1 MLEEP
6 ALATPLSPMPNG
18 PGYFAP
24 RPVTLNDGSTGVL
37 RRVALDDAQ
46 HVLDTERAV
55 VLDGRGVVRD
65 IADMP
70 ADERAMRKVL
80 KSWAEGDRADE
91 FGCMLVVAGGEGES
105 EGRADGVRILG
116 VGHLRRFRP
125 TKVRHVAQTALEVH
139 PNAQRLGVGRAIM
152 LGLFEWASAVGVN
165 RVQLNVFADNDR
177 AIALYESLG
186 FERCGIR
193 RRLVREAD
201 GSERDDLEMGIL
213 LDEAAGLG
221 E

>member
-1 MLEEP
+1 MS
-6 ALATPLSPMPNG
+6 SP

-24 RPVTLNDGSTGVL
+24 RTIALKDGSRAVL
-37 RRVALDDAQ
+37 RRVTLDDAP
-46 HVLDTERAV
+46 HVLETERAV

-70 ADERAMRKVL
+70 VDERAMRKVL

-91 FGCMLVVAGGEGES
+91 YGCMLVVVVGEGDAPE
-105 EGRADGVRILG
+105 RADGVRVLG

-125 TKVRHVAQTALEVH
+125 TKVRHVAQTSLEVH

-152 LGLFEWASAVGVN
+152 LGLFEWARTVGVN
-165 RVQLNVFADNDR
+165 RIQLNVFADNHR

-186 FERCGIR
+186 FERCGVR

-201 GSERDDLEMGIL
+201 GAERDDLEMGIL
-213 LDEAAGLG
+213 LDEAAGSRQ
-221 E
+221 

>member
-1 MLEEP
+1 MTLDP
-6 ALATPLSPMPNG
+6 DHHSPG
-18 PGYFAP
+18 FFAP
-24 RPVTLNDGSTGVL
+24 RTVTLKGGSTGVL
-37 RRVALDDAQ
+37 RRVALADAQ

-55 VLDGRGVVRD
+55 VLDGRGVVRE

-70 ADERAMRKVL
+70 VDERAMRKVL
-80 KSWAEGDRADE
+80 KAWAEGDRADE
-91 FGCMLVVAGGEGES
+91 YGCMLVVAAGEGES
-105 EGRADGVRILG
+105 PARADGVRILG

-125 TKVRHVAQTALEVH
+125 TKVRHVAQTSLEVH

-152 LGLFEWASAVGVN
+152 LGLFEWARAVGIN
-165 RVQLNVFADNDR
+165 RVQLNVFADNHR

-186 FERCGIR
+186 FERCGVR

-213 LDEAAGLG
+213 FDEATGSRQ
-221 E
+221 

>member
-1 MLEEP
+1 MTLDP
-6 ALATPLSPMPNG
+6 DHHSPG
-18 PGYFAP
+18 FFAP
-24 RPVTLNDGSTGVL
+24 RTVTLKGGSTGVL
-37 RRVALDDAQ
+37 RLVALADAQ

-55 VLDGRGVVRD
+55 VLDGRGVVRE

-70 ADERAMRKVL
+70 LDERAMRKVL
-80 KSWAEGDRADE
+80 KAWAEGDRADE
-91 FGCMLVVAGGEGES
+91 YGCMLVVAAGEGES
-105 EGRADGVRILG
+105 PARADGVRILG

-125 TKVRHVAQTALEVH
+125 TKVRHVAQTSLEVH

-152 LGLFEWASAVGVN
+152 LGLFEWARAVGIN
-165 RVQLNVFADNDR
+165 RVQLNVFADNHR

-186 FERCGIR
+186 FERCGVR

-213 LDEAAGLG
+213 LDESGHTG
-221 E
+221 YGTRQT